1 MKGISAILALG
12 LIAMPAMVSAQEIMS
27 VSNMDPTCGRVY
39 PGASPKGEA
48 LKKVTFVN
56 TRADL
61 VWPAWINQG
70 GFVSVV
76 PEEVPPGGGKFSTYT
91 RVGHKWMMID
101 GATWECL
108 TSFTISEDAASYT
121 IE

>member
-1 MKGISAILALG
+1 MRGIFAVLALG
-12 LIAMPAMVSAQEIMS
+12 LSVAPLAVAAQEIMS
-27 VSNMDPTCGRVY
+27 VSNMDPTCGQVY
-39 PGASPKGEA
+39 PGPSPKGET
-48 LKKVTFVN
+48 LTKVTFVN

-61 VWPAWINQG
+61 VWPAWINLG

-76 PEEVPPGGGKFSTYT
+76 PEEVPPGGGKFSIYT

-108 TSFTISEDAASYT
+108 TSFTISEDTATYT